1 MTTRDLLPEVIA
13 TDRTLLRQPAG
24 PDLGAL
30 VEGANNWNIIAPT
43 ATLPFP
49 YLEEHGKGFIE
60 RFSRRPDR
68 RSYVIAKKAD
78 DRVIGVIGL
87 SFTDQ
92 HAPELG
98 YWIAQSHWG
107 LGFAPE
113 AVTGL
118 QGAVRQAAFETIRAK
133 VLASNP
139 ASLRVLEKTGFA
151 LVERTRSIVER
162 HLGKPLLILEWHR

>member
-1 MTTRDLLPEVIA
+1 VTTRDLLPEEIA
-13 TDRTLLRQPAG
+13 IGRILLRQPAG
-24 PDLGAL
+24 HDLGAL

-60 RFSRRPDR
+60 RFSRKPDR
-68 RSYVIAKKAD
+68 RSYVIANRVD

-87 SFTDQ
+87 NFADK

-107 LGFAPE
+107 QGFAPE

-118 QGAVRQAAFETIRAK
+118 LGAVRQAAFQTIRAK
-133 VLASNP
+133 VLESNP
-139 ASLRVLEKTGFA
+139 ASLRVLQKTGFA
-151 LVERTRSIVER
+151 LVERTQSSVER
-162 HLGKPLLILEWHR
+162 HLGKPLLILEWQP